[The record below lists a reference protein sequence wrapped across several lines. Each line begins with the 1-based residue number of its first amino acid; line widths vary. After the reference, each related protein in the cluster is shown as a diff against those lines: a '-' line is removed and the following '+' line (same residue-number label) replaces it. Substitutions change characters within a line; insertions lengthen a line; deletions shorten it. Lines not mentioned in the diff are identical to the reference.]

1 LSFPRRVGSCDG
13 SAAKLGESVRTGRTN
28 SPKFMAEA
36 AKTREWTLAEW
47 SRACTTLGHVM
58 TPGRPIVT
66 IVTVVTLGLP
76 AAAVAGAAHEVAPG
90 ESLTSIA
97 AADDLSIAQLA
108 AANGLSPTA
117 ELTAG
122 VTLRIPPQTNTGT
135 AAPGPATPSGTNAPA
150 SPAPGGGY
158 RVASGDTLSAIAA
171 RYGVTIH
178 SLAAANGLNPAG
190 VLPAGAT
197 LTIPGATP
205 PTVSTGVQAVSAG
218 AQPTDET
225 VTPSDVGAVAARNG
239 VPPALAEAVANE
251 ESGFNNDEVSPT
263 GAVGVMQI
271 EPSTWRYLRS
281 ELGGP
286 PLSPVSAQDNVL
298 GGVELLR
305 SLLEQTGGDPQLAA
319 AGYYQGLGSVQAHG
333 TYLDT
338 RRYVRNVMALQARFG
353 GG

>member
-1 LSFPRRVGSCDG
+1 
-13 SAAKLGESVRTGRTN
+13 
-28 SPKFMAEA
+28 
-36 AKTREWTLAEW
+36 
-47 SRACTTLGHVM
+47 M
-58 TPGRPIVT
+58 TPKKLIVT
-66 IVTVVTLGLP
+66 IVAMVTLALP
-76 AAAVAGAAHEVAPG
+76 AAAVAAPEHEIAPG

-97 AADDLSIAQLA
+97 AADGLSVAQLA

-122 VTLRIPPQTNTGT
+122 VTLRIPPQTSTGT
-135 AAPGPATPSGTNAPA
+135 AAPGPATPNVTSAPVSA
-150 SPAPGGGY
+150 AAGGGY
-158 RVASGDTLSAIAA
+158 RVAFGDTLSAIAA
-171 RYGVTIH
+171 RYGVTVQG
-178 SLAAANGLNPAG
+178 LAAANGLNPAG

-205 PTVSTGVQAVSAG
+205 PAVSAAASAPAVSAGGSAPAVSAG

-239 VPPALAEAVANE
+239 VSPTLAEAVANE

-271 EPSTWRYLRS
+271 EPSTWQYLRS

-286 PLSPVSAQDNVL
+286 PLSPASAQDNVL
-298 GGVELLR
+298 GGVELLH

-333 TYLDT
+333 MYPET
-338 RRYVRNVMALQARFG
+338 RRYVRNVMALQTRFG

>member
-1 LSFPRRVGSCDG
+1 MGACGVAPNVQDT
-13 SAAKLGESVRTGRTN
+13 GE
-28 SPKFMAEA
+28 
-36 AKTREWTLAEW
+36 
-47 SRACTTLGHVM
+47 VM
-58 TPGRPIVT
+58 TPRGLIVT
-66 IVTVVTLGLP
+66 IVAVVTLGLP
-76 AAAVAGAAHEVAPG
+76 AAAVAEPEHEIAPG

-97 AADDLSIAQLA
+97 VADGLSIAQLA

-117 ELTAG
+117 ELTAS

-135 AAPGPATPSGTNAPA
+135 PGPAAPSVTKAPA
-150 SPAPGGGY
+150 SAASGGGY
-158 RVASGDTLSAIAA
+158 RVAPGDTLSAIAA
-171 RYGVTIH
+171 RYGVSIH

-197 LTIPGATP
+197 LAIPGATP
-205 PTVSTGVQAVSAG
+205 AAVSAGAQPSAGAPAVSAG

-251 ESGFNNDEVSPT
+251 ESGFNNNEVSPT

-271 EPSTWRYLRS
+271 EPSTWQYLRS
-281 ELGGP
+281 VLGGP
-286 PLSPVSAQDNVL
+286 PLSPASAQDNVL

-305 SLLEQTGGDPQLAA
+305 SLLEQTGGDQQLAA
-319 AGYYQGLGSVQAHG
+319 AGYYQGLGALRAHG
-333 TYLDT
+333 MYPDT
-338 RRYVRNVMALQARFG
+338 RRYVRNVMALQTRFG

>member
-1 LSFPRRVGSCDG
+1 MGACGVAPNVQDT
-13 SAAKLGESVRTGRTN
+13 GE
-28 SPKFMAEA
+28 
-36 AKTREWTLAEW
+36 
-47 SRACTTLGHVM
+47 VM
-58 TPGRPIVT
+58 TPRGLIVT
-66 IVTVVTLGLP
+66 IVAVVTLGLP
-76 AAAVAGAAHEVAPG
+76 AAAVAEPEHEIAPG

-97 AADDLSIAQLA
+97 AADGLSIAQLA

-135 AAPGPATPSGTNAPA
+135 ASSGPATPSVTSAPA
-150 SPAPGGGY
+150 SAAPGGGY
-158 RVASGDTLSAIAA
+158 RVAPGDTLSAIAA
-171 RYGVTIH
+171 RYGVSIH
-178 SLAAANGLNPAG
+178 SLAAANGLDPAG

-205 PTVSTGVQAVSAG
+205 AAVSAGAQPSAGARAVSAG

-239 VPPALAEAVANE
+239 VAPALAEAVANE

-281 ELGGP
+281 ALGGP
-286 PLSPVSAQDNVL
+286 SLNPASAQDNVL

-305 SLLEQTGGDPQLAA
+305 SLLEQTGGDQPLAA
-319 AGYYQGLGSVQAHG
+319 AGYYQGLGSVRAHG
-333 TYLDT
+333 MYTDT
-338 RRYVRNVMALQARFG
+338 RRYVRNVMALQTRFG

>member
-1 LSFPRRVGSCDG
+1 MNACGVAASVHDTDAVMRPRS
-13 SAAKLGESVRTGRTN
+13 L
-28 SPKFMAEA
+28 
-36 AKTREWTLAEW
+36 
-47 SRACTTLGHVM
+47 
-58 TPGRPIVT
+58 IVT
-66 IVTVVTLGLP
+66 LVAMATLGLP
-76 AAAVAGAAHEVAPG
+76 ATALAEPEHEIAPG

-97 AADDLSIAQLA
+97 AADGLSIAQLA

-122 VTLRIPPQTNTGT
+122 VTLKIPPQTETAT
-135 AAPGPATPSGTNAPA
+135 AAPGPATPSAPA
-150 SPAPGGGY
+150 STAPGGGY
-158 RVASGDTLSAIAA
+158 RVAHGDTLSAIAA
-171 RYGVTIH
+171 RYGVTVQG
-178 SLAAANGLNPAG
+178 LAAANALNPAG

-205 PTVSTGVQAVSAG
+205 ADATPPDSTPPDATPSAASAG

-239 VPPALAEAVANE
+239 VSAPLAEAIANE
-251 ESGFNNDEVSPT
+251 ESGFNNNEVSPT

-286 PLSPVSAQDNVL
+286 PLSPASAQDNVL
-298 GGVELLR
+298 GGVELLH
-305 SLLEQTGGDPQLAA
+305 SLLDQTGGDPQLAA

-333 TYLDT
+333 LYPET

>member
-1 LSFPRRVGSCDG
+1 V
-13 SAAKLGESVRTGRTN
+13 AAKL
-28 SPKFMAEA
+28 
-36 AKTREWTLAEW
+36 REWALAVW
-47 SRACTTLGHVM
+47 RRTCTTLGYVM
-58 TPGRPIVT
+58 TPRRLTVT
-66 IVTVVTLGLP
+66 IVAVVTLGLP
-76 AAAVAGAAHEVAPG
+76 AAAVAEPEHEIAPG

-97 AADDLSIAQLA
+97 AADGLSIAQLA
-108 AANGLSPTA
+108 AANGLAPTA

-135 AAPGPATPSGTNAPA
+135 AAPDPATPSVTNAPA
-150 SPAPGGGY
+150 SAAPGGGY
-158 RVASGDTLSAIAA
+158 RVAFGDTLSAIAG
-171 RYGVTIH
+171 RYGVSIH
-178 SLAAANGLNPAG
+178 SLAAANGLNPTG

-205 PTVSTGVQAVSAG
+205 PAVSAG

-251 ESGFNNDEVSPT
+251 ESGFNNNEVSPT

-271 EPSTWRYLRS
+271 EPSTWQYLRS

-286 PLSPVSAQDNVL
+286 PLSPASAQDNVL

-305 SLLEQTGGDPQLAA
+305 SLLEQTGGDQQLAA
-319 AGYYQGLGSVQAHG
+319 AGYYQGLGALRAHG
-333 TYLDT
+333 MYPDT
-338 RRYVRNVMALQARFG
+338 RRYVRNVMALQTRFG

>member
-1 LSFPRRVGSCDG
+1 VAASVHDTDAVMRPRS
-13 SAAKLGESVRTGRTN
+13 L
-28 SPKFMAEA
+28 
-36 AKTREWTLAEW
+36 
-47 SRACTTLGHVM
+47 
-58 TPGRPIVT
+58 IVT
-66 IVTVVTLGLP
+66 LVVMVTLGLP
-76 AAAVAGAAHEVAPG
+76 ATALAEPEHEIAPG

-97 AADDLSIAQLA
+97 AADGLSIAQLA

-122 VTLRIPPQTNTGT
+122 VTLKIPPQTETGA
-135 AAPGPATPSGTNAPA
+135 AAPGPATPSAPA
-150 SPAPGGGY
+150 STAPGDGY
-158 RVASGDTLSAIAA
+158 RVAHGDTLSAIAA
-171 RYGVTIH
+171 RYGVTVQG
-178 SLAAANGLNPAG
+178 LAAANGLNPAG
-190 VLPAGAT
+190 VLPAGAR

-205 PTVSTGVQAVSAG
+205 ADATPPDSTPPDATPSDATPSDATPPAASAG

-239 VPPALAEAVANE
+239 VSASLAEAIANE
-251 ESGFNNDEVSPT
+251 ESGFNNNEVSPT

-271 EPSTWRYLRS
+271 EPSTWQYLRS

-286 PLSPVSAQDNVL
+286 PLRPASAQDNVL
-298 GGVELLR
+298 GGVELLH

-333 TYLDT
+333 MYPET
-338 RRYVRNVMALQARFG
+338 RRYVRNVMALQTRFG

>member
-1 LSFPRRVGSCDG
+1 
-13 SAAKLGESVRTGRTN
+13 
-28 SPKFMAEA
+28 
-36 AKTREWTLAEW
+36 
-47 SRACTTLGHVM
+47 M
-58 TPGRPIVT
+58 TPRKL
-66 IVTVVTLGLP
+66 IVTVVAMVTLALP
-76 AAAVAGAAHEVAPG
+76 ASAVAEPEHEIAPG

-97 AADDLSIAQLA
+97 AADGLSIAQLA

-122 VTLRIPPQTNTGT
+122 ATLRIPPQSNT
-135 AAPGPATPSGTNAPA
+135 AAAALGPATPSVTSAPA
-150 SPAPGGGY
+150 SAAPGGGY

-171 RYGVTIH
+171 RYGVTVR

-197 LTIPGATP
+197 LTIPGATLTTPVATP
-205 PTVSTGVQAVSAG
+205 PDATPPAASAG

-225 VTPSDVGAVAARNG
+225 VTPSDVGAVAAQNG
-239 VPPALAEAVANE
+239 VSPTLAEAIANE

-271 EPSTWRYLRS
+271 EPSTWQYVRS

-286 PLSPVSAQDNVL
+286 PLNPASAQDNVL
-298 GGVELLR
+298 GGVELLH
-305 SLLEQTGGDPQLAA
+305 SLLEQTGGDQPLAA
-319 AGYYQGLGSVQAHG
+319 AGYYQGLGSVRAHG
-333 TYLDT
+333 MYVDT
-338 RRYVRNVMALQARFG
+338 RRYVRNVMALQTRFG

>member
-1 LSFPRRVGSCDG
+1 
-13 SAAKLGESVRTGRTN
+13 
-28 SPKFMAEA
+28 M
-36 AKTREWTLAEW
+36 TLT
-47 SRACTTLGHVM
+47 SVM
-58 TPGRPIVT
+58 TRRTLTIT
-66 IVTVVTLGLP
+66 IVAMVALALP
-76 AAAVAGAAHEVAPG
+76 AAAVAEPEHEIAPG

-97 AADDLSIAQLA
+97 AADGLSVAQLA

-135 AAPGPATPSGTNAPA
+135 AAPGPATPNVPASAAPSVTSAPA
-150 SPAPGGGY
+150 SAAPGGGY
-158 RVASGDTLSAIAA
+158 RVAFGDTLSAIAA
-171 RYGVTIH
+171 RYGVTVQG
-178 SLAAANGLNPAG
+178 LAAANGLNPAG

-197 LTIPGATP
+197 LAIPGAMP
-205 PTVSTGVQAVSAG
+205 PAVSAAAPAPAASAG
-218 AQPTDET
+218 AQPTEET
-225 VTPSDVGAVAARNG
+225 VSPSDVGAVAARNG
-239 VPPALAEAVANE
+239 VSPTLAEAVANE

-271 EPSTWRYLRS
+271 EPSTWQYLRS

-286 PLSPVSAQDNVL
+286 PLSPASAQDNVL
-298 GGVELLR
+298 GGVELLH

-333 TYLDT
+333 MYPET
-338 RRYVRNVMALQARFG
+338 RRYVRNVMALQTRFG